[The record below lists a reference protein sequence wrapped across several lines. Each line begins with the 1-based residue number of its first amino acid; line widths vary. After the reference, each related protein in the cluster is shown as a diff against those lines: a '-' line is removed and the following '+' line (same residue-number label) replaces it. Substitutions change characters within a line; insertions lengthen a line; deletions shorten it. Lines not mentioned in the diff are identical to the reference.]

1 MYVNWIWREFL
12 LPSNDHPAHLNCVS
26 FAVVILS
33 HTPDAEYGYSQHDIA
48 VLFVAGFGSSMVFG
62 SFIGG
67 MADSCGRRKFVF
79 LFAAIYAAS
88 CLTKHYK
95 NFHILMLG
103 RLLGGVATSLLFSV
117 FDSWLIRAHSD
128 CGVSSYLSK
137 SFSAASYGNSLIAI
151 GAGLVANKA
160 ASASE
165 LLPLFGNDMTDGG
178 MLYGG
183 GYLNPFDISL
193 IALVACGFLAA
204 TTWEE
209 NFGDD
214 SSSSDSI
221 SSHGHDK
228 HCKEKHWYDALRNA
242 YIATV
247 RSVDI
252 TLCGSIASLFEG
264 SMCKFLGNGISHLRG
279 TETIC
284 FSLLL
289 TTAPQ

>member
-26 FAVVILS
+26 FAVVILL

-264 SMCKFLGNGISHLRG
+264 SMCKFLGNSISHLRG

-289 TTAPQ
+289 TSAPQ

>member
-1 MYVNWIWREFL
+1 MITPL
-12 LPSNDHPAHLNCVS
+12 TSTAVS
-26 FAVVILS
+26 FAVVILL

-151 GAGLVANKA
+151 GAAGLVANKA

-183 GYLNPFDISL
+183 GLPQSFRYFTNRPS
-193 IALVACGFLAA
+193 C
-204 TTWEE
+204 
-209 NFGDD
+209 
-214 SSSSDSI
+214 
-221 SSHGHDK
+221 
-228 HCKEKHWYDALRNA
+228 LRFPRCN
-242 YIATV
+242 
-247 RSVDI
+247 DM
-252 TLCGSIASLFEG
+252 GG
-264 SMCKFLGNGISHLRG
+264 KLRR
-279 TETIC
+279 
-284 FSLLL
+284 
-289 TTAPQ
+289 